1 MVLTAEVL
9 RARTRTPLPLPGS
22 GATQER
28 LDALVALGHEDL
40 SLAKVVEP
48 HHDAVAIGADLG
60 HPIDAGGVWAVWAAA
75 PPFAVVRATPAGNRW
90 RLDGTKAF
98 CSGAD
103 LVTHA
108 LVTADD
114 DGHDRLFAMALDQP
128 GVHVDEQAP
137 TWTGPGMAAA
147 RTVTLRLDAVEAVAV
162 GPPGAYVQRPGFWHG
177 AIGIAA
183 VWAGGATAVADLLE
197 RSDRLDEHGLAHR
210 GAVRAAL
217 HTATALL
224 DDAARRIDADPTA
237 DAQRLA
243 LAVRAGV
250 ADAVDTVLDH
260 VGRATGPGPLAF
272 DAAHA
277 RRVTDLQV
285 FVRQHHAERDLARL
299 GGLA

>member
-1 MVLTAEVL
+1 MGLTAELL
-9 RARTRTPLPLPGS
+9 RERTRTPLPLPGS

-28 LDALVALGHEDL
+28 LDSLVALGHEDL
-40 SLAKVVEP
+40 SLAKLVEP
-48 HHDAVAIGADLG
+48 HHDAVAIGADLS
-60 HPIDAGGVWAVWAAA
+60 HPIDTDGVWAVWAAA
-75 PPFAVVRATPAGNRW
+75 PPFAIVRARRAGERW
-90 RLDGTKAF
+90 HLDGTKAF

-114 DGHDRLFAMALDQP
+114 DGHDRLFALDLDQP
-128 GVHVDEQAP
+128 GVVVDEQAP
-137 TWTGPGMAAA
+137 TWVGPGMVDA
-147 RTVTLRLDAVEAVAV
+147 RTVTLRLDAVDAVAV
-162 GPPGAYVQRPGFWHG
+162 GAPGAYVQRPGFWHG

-183 VWAGGATAVADLLE
+183 VWTGGARAVADVLE
-197 RSDRLDEHGLAHR
+197 RSSRLDEHGLAHR

-250 ADAVDTVLDH
+250 ADVVDTVLHH
-260 VGRATGPGPLAF
+260 VGRATGPGPLAL

-277 RRVTDLQV
+277 RRVADLQV

>member
-1 MVLTAEVL
+1 MGLTADTVRE
-9 RARTRTPLPLPGS
+9 RTRSPLPMPGS
-22 GATQER
+22 GATQGR

-40 SLAKVVEP
+40 SLAKLAEP

-60 HPIDAGGVWAVWAAA
+60 HPIDTDGVWAVWAAA
-75 PPFAVVRATPAGNRW
+75 PPFAVVRATRSGERW

-114 DGHDRLFAMALDQP
+114 DGRDRLFAVDLDQP
-128 GVHVDEQAP
+128 GVAVDDRAP
-137 TWTGPGMAAA
+137 AWVGPGMTDA
-147 RTVTLRLDAVEAVAV
+147 RTVSLRLDAVEAVAV
-162 GPPGAYVQRPGFWHG
+162 GAPGAYVQRPGFWHG

-183 VWAGGATAVADLLE
+183 VWTGGARAVADVLE
-197 RSDRLDEHGLAHR
+197 RSARLDEHGLAHR

-224 DDAARRIDADPTA
+224 DDAARRIDADPSR
-237 DAQRLA
+237 DAERLA
-243 LAVRAGV
+243 LSVRAGV
-250 ADAVDTVLDH
+250 ADAVDTVLHH

-272 DAAHA
+272 DAEHA
-277 RRVTDLQV
+277 RRVADLQV

-299 GGLA
+299 GGLP

>member
-22 GATQER
+22 GSTQER

-48 HHDAVAIGADLG
+48 HHDAVAIGADLD
-60 HPIDAGGVWAVWAAA
+60 HPIDPGGVWAVWAAA

-137 TWTGPGMAAA
+137 TWVGPGMADA

-162 GPPGAYVQRPGFWHG
+162 GGPDGYVERPGFWHG

-183 VWAGGATAVADLLE
+183 VWTGGARAVADLLE

-224 DDAARRIDADPTA
+224 DDAARRIDASPTA

-250 ADAVDTVLDH
+250 ADAVDTVLHH

-272 DAAHA
+272 DAAHV